1 MSTASLPMLVDG
13 DWLAAHLDDADLRV
27 LDCSVSLVPVEGGVR
42 LESGR
47 AAWAAGHIPGSA
59 YADLMQDLSDRDS
72 TLPMMMPAATQFA
85 AVLGR
90 LGVGPGTRVVLY
102 DAGNHTWATRLWW
115 MLRAM
120 GFDQAAVLDGG
131 FTKWKADGR
140 PVSVELPKHPAAAFI
155 AQPRAA
161 AFVDRDAVKAA
172 LDAPQVRLVNALSPD
187 EHAGRVS
194 RTARPGR
201 IPGSGNVPAGVL
213 VDASTGAYRSLDALR
228 ELMQAAGL
236 LDAPR
241 VIAYCGGGIAAT
253 SVAFTLARLGAT
265 DVAVYDGSLVDW
277 SSDPLLP
284 METDT

>member
-1 MSTASLPMLVDG
+1 MTATAMQMLVDTE
-13 DWLAAHLDDADLRV
+13 WLAAQLGAPNLRV
-27 LDCSVSLVPVEGGVR
+27 LDCSVTLVPVEGGVR

-59 YADLMQDLSDRDS
+59 FADLMQDLSDRD
-72 TLPMMMPAATQFA
+72 TKLPMMMPPAAQFA
-85 AVLGR
+85 AALGA

-115 MLRAM
+115 MLRAA
-120 GFDQAAVLDGG
+120 GFDYVAVLDGG
-131 FTKWKADGR
+131 LTRWKAEGR
-140 PVSVELPKHPAAAFI
+140 PLSVELPAHPAAAFI
-155 AQPRAA
+155 VQPRAE
-161 AFVDRDAVKAA
+161 AFVDRNAVRGA
-172 LDAPQVRLVNALSPD
+172 LGSAQVRMINALSPD

-201 IPGSGNVPAGVL
+201 IPGSGNVPAGSL
-213 VDASTGAYRSLDALR
+213 IDPATGRYRPLEELRAL
-228 ELMQAAGL
+228 LLAAGA

-265 DVAVYDGSLVDW
+265 DIAVYDGSLVDW

-284 METDT
+284 METG

>member
-1 MSTASLPMLVDG
+1 MTAASLPLLVDTE
-13 DWLAAHLDDADLRV
+13 WLAAHLDDPDLRV

-47 AAWAAGHIPGSA
+47 AAWSAGHIPGA
-59 YADLMQDLSDRDS
+59 GYADLMQDLSDRN
-72 TLPMMMPAATQFA
+72 TKLPMMMPPAEQFA
-85 AVLGR
+85 AAMGR

-102 DAGNHTWATRLWW
+102 DAGNHTWATRVWW

-131 FTKWKADGR
+131 FNKWKAEGQ
-140 PVSVELPKHPAAAFI
+140 PLSVALPAHPAVAFI
-155 AQPRAA
+155 AQPRAGS
-161 AFVDRDAVKAA
+161 FVDRDVVRDA
-172 LDAPQVRLVNALSPD
+172 LRSPQVCLVNALSAD

-194 RTARPGR
+194 RTPRPGR
-201 IPGSGNVPAGVL
+201 IPGSGNVPAGSL
-213 VDASTGAYRSLDALR
+213 VDPATGAYLPLDALR
-228 ELMQAAGL
+228 EVLQAAGA

-253 SVAFTLARLGAT
+253 SVAFTLARLGAA

-284 METDT
+284 LETG